1 MIGDDFA
8 QVLAAAQG
16 GDEAAFARLWRDVNP
31 PLLRYLTLG
40 GEDADDVAAE
50 TWKAVVAG
58 LGRFRGDESDW
69 RAWVFTTARRR
80 AVDAGRKRARETRL
94 GWRAS
99 TWATDAS
106 PDSAETVLDLAT
118 TQDALRLVRRL
129 PAIQAEAVLLRVMVG
144 LPVADVAAVLGRSPG
159 SVRVAC
165 HRGLKALAAV
175 LAPTADEAP
184 ERSPEGVG
192 GTPALGSP
200 RGLDA
205 LPSPT
210 V

>member
-1 MIGDDFA
+1 VIGDDFA
-8 QVLAAAQG
+8 RVLAAAQG
-16 GDEAAFARLWRDVNP
+16 GDEAAFACLWRDLNP

-50 TWKAVVAG
+50 TWTAVVAG
-58 LGRFRGDESDW
+58 LGRFRGDETAW

-94 GWRAS
+94 GWRAG
-99 TWATDAS
+99 TWATDTS

-118 TQDALRLVRRL
+118 TQDALRLVRQL

-144 LPVADVAAVLGRSPG
+144 LPVADVAAILGRSPG

-165 HRGLKALAAV
+165 HRGLKALATL
-175 LAPTADEAP
+175 LASSIDEDP
-184 ERSPEGVG
+184 DGSPRGVG
-192 GTPALGSP
+192 GTRVMGAP
-200 RGLDA
+200 RGRDV